1 MSYEKDLVFNL
12 RLRGLPEDQIMDA
25 LSEVKAHTLST
36 GAPPES
42 EFGTAE
48 EYALTFPKTKRP
60 TRGRGIMVSAF
71 ALAVVFIL
79 IVARPSHHYRRHTHG
94 LFGRLPAPDSAL
106 QLRGFGSSR
115 SPPSIAFLRTR
126 GPHPHVDDESARPCP
141 IPSNSRR

>member
-42 EFGTAE
+42 EFGAAE

-71 ALAVVFIL
+71 ALAVVY
-79 IVARPSHHYRRHTHG
+79 IVIVFALKALGDFDARTIVGPV
-94 LFGRLPAPDSAL
+94 LLWPALVIIAVGTLMGFLADY
-106 QLRGFGSSR
+106 LR
-115 SPPSIAFLRTR
+115 
-126 GPHPHVDDESARPCP
+126 P
-141 IPSNSRR
+141 IPRSS